1 MEAPSTSSGKVLS
14 GFITLLL
21 TVIAIL
27 IIYYG
32 FNFFYGSSTEKGVV
46 IESSQQTAN
55 QGVKTYTN
63 QAPIYEGGEYSVN
76 MWVYIG
82 GWNYKQGTRKH
93 IFELGGANFA
103 TLLVALGSYTNSLS
117 VRVDT
122 VDASGTPLDMTGM
135 GLTNA
140 DKDAFF
146 KPLTPDTSLDNEPAC
161 DISKIDMQ
169 RWIQVTVVLNGKTCD
184 VYLDGK
190 LERSCVLPS
199 YYKVDPTGQSVKMMD
214 KGGFDG
220 YISSVSTYNYSLNP
234 ATIYNMYMAGPSGPA
249 SNIWTYFT
257 GLFKKQK

>member
-1 MEAPSTSSGKVLS
+1 MEAPRTGGLVS
-14 GFITLLL
+14 GFVTLLL
-21 TVIAIL
+21 VVIAL
-27 IIYYG
+27 LVIYYG
-32 FNFFYGSSTEKGVV
+32 FIFFYGTSTDKGVV
-46 IESSQQTAN
+46 IESSQVTAN

-93 IFELGGANFA
+93 ILQLGGASFS

-117 VRVDT
+117 VRVNT
-122 VDASGTPLDMTGM
+122 VDASGTNLDISGV
-135 GLTNA
+135 GLTTT
-140 DKDAFF
+140 DVTTFF
-146 KPLTPDTSLDNEPAC
+146 KPLTPDTSLQTEPAC

-184 VYLDGK
+184 VYMDGK

-199 YYKVDPTGQSVKMMD
+199 YFKVDPTGQSVKLVD
-214 KGGFDG
+214 RGGFDG
-220 YISSVSTYNYSLNP
+220 YVSSVSTYNYSLNP

-249 SNIWTYFT
+249 SNIWGYLTSFFT
-257 GLFKKQK
+257 KPK